1 MKRILTAG
9 LVVVLSLSLMPVG
22 MAKDSN
28 PYGGVKVPPPSP
40 TEIILT
46 IQKGSVS
53 KGISMKDLMAMKS
66 TNLSIAEPFVK
77 KRQQFRAIPLSTI
90 FELAEIK
97 GKDQVQ
103 TIALNDYI
111 YTNSAAN
118 FLSADGYLAISRS
131 GKPIGYDEGG
141 PIRIIFPDK
150 SKWAH
155 FLDPWNWSLKS
166 LKVK

>member
-1 MKRILTAG
+1 MKKVLTAG
-9 LVVVLSLSLMPVG
+9 LVIALSLTAMSNVFAAG
-22 MAKDSN
+22 TN

-53 KGISMKDLMAMKS
+53 KSISMNDLKAMKS
-66 TNLSIAEPFVK
+66 INLSIDEPFVK
-77 KRQQFRAIPLSTI
+77 KRQVFRAIPLSTI
-90 FELAEIK
+90 FEIAKIK

-111 YTNSAAN
+111 YTNTAAN
-118 FLSADGYLAISRS
+118 FLNANGYLAIARS

-141 PIRIIFPDK
+141 PIRIIFPEK